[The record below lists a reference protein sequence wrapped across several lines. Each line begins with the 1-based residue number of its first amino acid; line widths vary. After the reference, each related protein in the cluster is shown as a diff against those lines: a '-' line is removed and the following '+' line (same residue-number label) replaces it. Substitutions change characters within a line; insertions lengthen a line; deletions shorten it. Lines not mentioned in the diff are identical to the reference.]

1 MLLKNHLKLCLLVAF
16 VSFTLLSCDFSL
28 PLSSTS
34 TPTTT
39 PSDQSNSQLNTW
51 YSTAPG
57 VAIRYEDWKDPAGD
71 EDVVTIVR
79 FDLHYVKLSVAYQ
92 PAQPLLM
99 GNWMSKEH
107 ATAIINGGYFD
118 QQENAVALVVANG
131 QTSGTSY
138 NGFGGML
145 SVNAQGQTTLRA
157 LSQQPY
163 NPASD
168 QLQQATQSAP
178 MLIFPGGKRA
188 QFSADAASS
197 RRSAVAMDRQGHLL
211 FISSPDMAFSL
222 DEFADLLVASDLSIN
237 VALNLDGGA
246 STGLYVN
253 AGTQHVAI
261 DSFVP
266 LPIVVIVR
274 EK

>member
-1 MLLKNHLKLCLLVAF
+1 MPLKNHLKTCLLLLFVAC
-16 VSFTLLSCDFSL
+16 TLLSCDFSL
-28 PLSSTS
+28 STAA

-39 PSDQSNSQLNTW
+39 PSEQSNSQLNTW
-51 YSTAPG
+51 YNTAPG
-57 VAIRYEDWKDPAGD
+57 VAVRYEDWKDPAGD
-71 EDVVTIVR
+71 EDTVTIVR
-79 FDLHYVKLSVAYQ
+79 FDLHNINLSVAYQ

-99 GNWMSKEH
+99 GDWMRKEH

-118 QQENAVALVVANG
+118 QQEIAEALVVSNG

-145 SVNAQGQTTLRA
+145 SVNTQGQTTLRA

-163 NPASD
+163 NPNSD

-188 QFSADAASS
+188 QFSAGAASS
-197 RRSAVAMDRQGHLL
+197 RRSAVAMDKQGHLL
-211 FISSPDMAFSL
+211 FISSPDTSFSL
-222 DEFADLLVASDLSIN
+222 DEFADLLVSSDLSLN

-246 STGLYVN
+246 STSLYVN

-261 DSFVP
+261 DSYVP
-266 LPIVVIVR
+266 LPIVVIVK

>member
-1 MLLKNHLKLCLLVAF
+1 MPFKNSLKICLLLLFVAC
-16 VSFTLLSCDFSL
+16 TLLSCDFSL
-28 PLSSTS
+28 STS
-34 TPTTT
+34 ATPTAT

-51 YSTAPG
+51 YNTAPG
-57 VAIRYEDWKDPAGD
+57 VSVRYEDWKDPAGD
-71 EDVVTIVR
+71 EDTVTIVR
-79 FDLHYVKLSVAYQ
+79 FDLHHVNLSVAYQ
-92 PAQPLLM
+92 PAHPLLM
-99 GNWMSKEH
+99 GDWMSKEH

-118 QQENAVALVVANG
+118 QQGNAVALVVSNG
-131 QTSGTSY
+131 QTFGTSY

-163 NPASD
+163 NPNSE

-188 QFSADAASS
+188 QFSANAASS
-197 RRSAVAMDRQGHLL
+197 RRSAVAMDKQGHLL
-211 FISSPDMAFSL
+211 FISSPDTSFSL
-222 DEFADLLVASDLSIN
+222 DEFADLLVSSDLSLT

-253 AGTQHVAI
+253 AGSQHVAI
-261 DSFVP
+261 DSYVP

>member
-1 MLLKNHLKLCLLVAF
+1 MPFKNHLKLYLPLIFVA
-16 VSFTLLSCDFSL
+16 FTLLSCG
-28 PLSSTS
+28 LSFPVSGTPTS
-34 TPTTT
+34 TTT

-51 YSTAPG
+51 YNTAPG
-57 VAIRYEDWKDPAGD
+57 VGIRYEDWKDPAGD
-71 EDVVTIVR
+71 EDIVTIVR

-92 PAQPLLM
+92 PTQPLLM
-99 GNWMSKEH
+99 GQWMSKEH

-118 QQENAVALVVANG
+118 QQENAEALVVANG
-131 QTSGTSY
+131 QTFGTSY

-145 SVNAQGQTTLRA
+145 SVNAQGETTLRA

-163 NPASD
+163 NPNSD
-168 QLQQATQSAP
+168 QLLQATQSAP
-178 MLIFPGGKRA
+178 MLILPGGKRA
-188 QFSADAASS
+188 QFDADAASS
-197 RRSAVAMDRQGHLL
+197 RRSIVAMDRQGHLL

-222 DEFADLLVASDLSIN
+222 DEFADLLVSSDLSIN
-237 VALNLDGGA
+237 DALNLDGGS

-261 DSFVP
+261 DSYVP

>member
-1 MLLKNHLKLCLLVAF
+1 MPLKNHVKLCLLLAF
-16 VSFTLLSCDFSL
+16 VSFTLLACDFSL
-28 PLSSTS
+28 PVSS

-39 PSDQSNSQLNTW
+39 PSNQSNSQLNTW
-51 YSTAPG
+51 YTTAAG

-92 PAQPLLM
+92 PTQPLLM
-99 GNWMSKEH
+99 GNWMSKER

-118 QQENAVALVVANG
+118 QQENAEALVVANG
-131 QTSGTSY
+131 QTFGTSY
-138 NGFGGML
+138 SGFGGML
-145 SVNAQGQTTLRA
+145 SVNTQGQTTLRA

-163 NPASD
+163 NPNSD
-168 QLQQATQSAP
+168 QLQQATQSSP

-188 QFSADAASS
+188 QFYANAASS
-197 RRSAVAMDRQGHLL
+197 RRSAVAVDKQGHLL

-222 DEFADLLVASDLSIN
+222 DEFADLLVASDLSID

-253 AGTQHVAI
+253 AGIQHVAI

>member
-1 MLLKNHLKLCLLVAF
+1 MPLKNHLKMCLLLLIVAG
-16 VSFTLLSCDFSL
+16 TLLSCNFSL
-28 PLSSTS
+28 STTA
-34 TPTTT
+34 TPTPT
-39 PSDQSNSQLNTW
+39 PSNQSNSQLNTW
-51 YSTAPG
+51 YNTAPG
-57 VAIRYEDWKDPAGD
+57 VSVRYEDWKDPAGD

-79 FDLHYVKLSVAYQ
+79 FDLHYVNLSVAYQ
-92 PAQPLLM
+92 PAHPLLM
-99 GNWMSKEH
+99 GDWMRKEH

-118 QQENAVALVVANG
+118 QQENAEALVISNG
-131 QTSGTSY
+131 QAFGTSY

-145 SVNAQGQTTLRA
+145 SVNAQGLTTLRA

-163 NPASD
+163 DPNTD
-168 QLQQATQSAP
+168 QLQQATQSSP

-188 QFSADAASS
+188 QFSANAASS
-197 RRSAVAMDRQGHLL
+197 RRSAVAMDKQGHLL
-211 FISSPDMAFSL
+211 FISSPDTAFSL
-222 DEFADLLVASDLSIN
+222 DEFADLLVSSDLSLNI
-237 VALNLDGGA
+237 ALNLDGGA

-261 DSFVP
+261 DSYVP

>member
-1 MLLKNHLKLCLLVAF
+1 MPLKNSLKTCLLLLFVAC
-16 VSFTLLSCDFSL
+16 TLLSCDFSL
-28 PLSSTS
+28 STAA

-39 PSDQSNSQLNTW
+39 PSEQSNSQLNTW
-51 YSTAPG
+51 YNTLPG
-57 VAIRYEDWKDPAGD
+57 VSVRYEDWKDPAGD
-71 EDVVTIVR
+71 EDTVSIVR
-79 FDLHYVKLSVAYQ
+79 FDLHDVNLSVAYQ
-92 PAQPLLM
+92 PSQPLLI
-99 GNWMSKEH
+99 GDWMRKEH

-118 QQENAVALVVANG
+118 QQENAEALVVANG
-131 QTSGTSY
+131 QTFGTSY

-145 SVNAQGQTTLRA
+145 SVNKQGQTTLRA

-163 NPASD
+163 NPNSD

-197 RRSAVAMDRQGHLL
+197 RRSAVAMDKQGHLL
-211 FISSPDMAFSL
+211 FISSPNMAFSL
-222 DEFADLLVASDLSIN
+222 DEFADLLVSSDLSLN

-261 DSFVP
+261 DSYVP
-266 LPIVVIVR
+266 LPIVIIIK